1 MLKNRFT
8 LLPVIV
14 ALAWPTILEQ
24 ILQTAVQYIDTM
36 MVGSLGTDA
45 TAAVGSTVTINWL
58 VNGTVAAL
66 GVGFLSYISQAV
78 GAGEKERISAASAQ
92 AIFCTLVCGVFF
104 TVLTLSISPLI
115 PNIMMVDPA
124 IKDITAKYFF
134 ILYSPMLF
142 RSAII
147 IFGALLRAVGDTKT
161 PMRIGLLVN
170 IINVVLNFLLIYP
183 IRKTLIF
190 SKTVTLYGAGMGV
203 LGAALASAISFIVG
217 GILIT
222 IALLRH
228 HNLNPKGHKITPN
241 SEILRPCMRVAI
253 PNAFQ
258 RFGTSLGYVVFS
270 SMVNSLGEVSTA
282 AHTVANTVESAF
294 YIPGYGMQSAAAV
307 LFGNAYG
314 AGDKAKM
321 KSLGRLMIIIE
332 VLLMLFSGA
341 ILFIFAEDL
350 VCLFST
356 DSVVIRLSTIILR
369 MVALSE
375 PFFGLAVIIE
385 GIMQG
390 LGKTVK
396 PLIFSISTMWG
407 IRIVITFLCINFFKG
422 GLISAWG
429 AMLLHNVVL
438 CMLFVIYY
446 KLVLKK
452 ADV

>member
-1 MLKNRFT
+1 MFKNKFS
-8 LLPVIV
+8 LLPVIFT
-14 ALAWPTILEQ
+14 LAWPTILEQ

-66 GVGFLSYISQAV
+66 GVGFLSYISQAA
-78 GAGEKERISAASAQ
+78 GAGEKEKVSAASAQ
-92 AIFCTLVCGVFF
+92 AVFCTIVCGVFF

-147 IFGALLRAVGDTKT
+147 ILGALLRAVGDTKT

-350 VCLFST
+350 VCLFSA
-356 DSVVIRLSTIILR
+356 DGIVIRLSTTILR

-385 GIMQG
+385 GMMQG

-407 IRIVITFLCINFFKG
+407 IRIVATFICIKFFQG

-429 AMLLHNVVL
+429 AMLLHNIVL
-438 CMLFVIYY
+438 CALFVFY
-446 KLVLKK
+446 
-452 ADV
+452 

>member
-1 MLKNRFT
+1 
-8 LLPVIV
+8 
-14 ALAWPTILEQ
+14 
-24 ILQTAVQYIDTM
+24 
-36 MVGSLGTDA
+36 
-45 TAAVGSTVTINWL
+45 
-58 VNGTVAAL
+58 
-66 GVGFLSYISQAV
+66 
-78 GAGEKERISAASAQ
+78 
-92 AIFCTLVCGVFF
+92 
-104 TVLTLSISPLI
+104 
-115 PNIMMVDPA
+115 
-124 IKDITAKYFF
+124 
-134 ILYSPMLF
+134 MLF

-350 VCLFST
+350 VCFFSM

>member
-1 MLKNRFT
+1 MFKNKFS
-8 LLPVIV
+8 LLPVIFT
-14 ALAWPTILEQ
+14 LAWPTILEQ

-66 GVGFLSYISQAV
+66 GVGFLSYISQAN
-78 GAGEKERISAASAQ
+78 GAGEKEKVSAASAQ
-92 AIFCTLVCGVFF
+92 AVFCTIVCGVFF
-104 TVLTLSISPLI
+104 TILTLSISPLI

-321 KSLGRLMIIIE
+321 KSLGRLMIITAVMPIA
-332 VLLMLFSGA
+332 VTGRLHPKRWAIWLSLLKK
-341 ILFIFAEDL
+341 
-350 VCLFST
+350 
-356 DSVVIRLSTIILR
+356 STI
-369 MVALSE
+369 
-375 PFFGLAVIIE
+375 
-385 GIMQG
+385 
-390 LGKTVK
+390 
-396 PLIFSISTMWG
+396 
-407 IRIVITFLCINFFKG
+407 
-422 GLISAWG
+422 SA
-429 AMLLHNVVL
+429 
-438 CMLFVIYY
+438 
-446 KLVLKK
+446 
-452 ADV
+452 